1 MEEKT
6 TQGPVKE
13 AVQGEQP
20 ETTPETTPGQLKA
33 ETSSIEEKE
42 PLVKEVKEKLLTC
55 AEEGDCLNALVARF
69 EEMAKRLDV
78 PTNRLIEEVFS
89 LLTRKNE

>member
-1 MEEKT
+1 MEAKT

-13 AVQGEQP
+13 AVQGEQL

-33 ETSSIEEKE
+33 ETSSVEEKE

-69 EEMAKRLDV
+69 EAMAKRLDV
-78 PTNRLIEEVFS
+78 PTDRLIEEAFS

>member
-6 TQGPVKE
+6 KREPVNE
-13 AVQGEQP
+13 TVQGEQP
-20 ETTPETTPGQLKA
+20 ETTPETAPGQLKA
-33 ETSSIEEKE
+33 ETPSVEEKE
-42 PLVKEVKEKLLTC
+42 PLVKEMKEKLLTC

-89 LLTRKNE
+89 FLTHKNE

>member
-6 TQGPVKE
+6 TQEPVNE
-13 AVQGEQP
+13 TVQGEQP

-33 ETSSIEEKE
+33 ETPSVEEKE
-42 PLVKEVKEKLLTC
+42 SLIKELKDKLLTC

-78 PTNRLIEEVFS
+78 PTDRLIEEVFS